1 MRGRGAFMFLCDAIM
16 GDAYR
21 APSTGSWMSPPN
33 GKDSV
38 FGVGGDRGHGL
49 QNDEH
54 VFFDASYVRIRY
66 LVEFTQ

>member
-1 MRGRGAFMFLCDAIM
+1 M

-21 APSTGSWMSPPN
+21 APSTGSWDNPPN

-38 FGVGGDRGHGL
+38 FGVGGDRGHAL

-54 VFFDASYVRIRY
+54 VVFNPHYNRIRY
-66 LVEFTQ
+66 LVEFGF